1 MSMTRTGEA
10 AQATTAA
17 SFADR
22 RRLRAERAEAV
33 LDAAVAIFS
42 TRGYHD
48 ASMDAIAARAG
59 VSKPAV
65 YSHYGSKDELYVAC
79 IERASGKFHDALEA
93 GVLAAGG
100 PQERMWS
107 GIMILLDHVERERG
121 EWSML
126 FQGGALPPGPVS
138 VEVAGV
144 RERTTALIAGLFTDT
159 AECAGITGSAIDAM
173 DPFGSAFVG
182 TAEGLIR
189 WWLDNADAPKGSVA
203 MYFMNYVWSGL
214 GGLIEGRLWM
224 PED

>member
-1 MSMTRTGEA
+1 MARAGEA
-10 AQATTAA
+10 AQATTAT

-33 LDAAVAIFS
+33 LDAAVAVFS
-42 TRGYHD
+42 ARGYHD

-79 IERASGKFHDALEA
+79 IERAAGKFHDALEA

-107 GIMILLDHVERERG
+107 GIIILLDHVERERG

-126 FQGGALPPGPVS
+126 FEGGALPPGPIS
-138 VEVAGV
+138 TETAAV
-144 RERTTALIAGLFTDT
+144 RARTTALIAKLFTDT
-159 AECAGITGSAIDAM
+159 AERAGIAGSAIDAM
-173 DPFGSAFVG
+173 EPLGSAFVG

-189 WWLDNADAPKGSVA
+189 WWLAHPGAPKGSVA

-214 GGLIEGRLWM
+214 GGLIEGRIWM
-224 PED
+224 PQE